1 MALSSLKCNG
11 TISFVYVKSGGR
23 IMQISGRSDSLCIFL
38 YEMDFRSILC
48 KGKACKISGIRLE
61 LLEKFKIKS
70 RKVDGFFP
78 RVIFLP

>member
-38 YEMDFRSILC
+38 YEMDIEKHSTLMNSIKYL
-48 KGKACKISGIRLE
+48 
-61 LLEKFKIKS
+61 
-70 RKVDGFFP
+70 
-78 RVIFLP
+78 

>member
-38 YEMDFRSILC
+38 YEMDFIDNFQYSMLFS
-48 KGKACKISGIRLE
+48 K
-61 LLEKFKIKS
+61 
-70 RKVDGFFP
+70 KVA
-78 RVIFLP
+78 

>member
-38 YEMDFRSILC
+38 YEMDFRE
-48 KGKACKISGIRLE
+48 GKWLSKEEI
-61 LLEKFKIKS
+61 
-70 RKVDGFFP
+70 GFS
-78 RVIFLP
+78 VAIYMLQKKLQKQYL

>member
-38 YEMDFRSILC
+38 YEMDFMKFFVKILDFYKKFHRSPVFWD
-48 KGKACKISGIRLE
+48 LE
-61 LLEKFKIKS
+61 
-70 RKVDGFFP
+70 
-78 RVIFLP
+78 FL

>member
-38 YEMDFRSILC
+38 YEMDFRFDSQV
-48 KGKACKISGIRLE
+48 GIHFYIPLE
-61 LLEKFKIKS
+61 VYFLINK
-70 RKVDGFFP
+70 RKEIVF
-78 RVIFLP
+78 

>member
-38 YEMDFRSILC
+38 YEMDFSIFAIGLYLMHLFC
-48 KGKACKISGIRLE
+48 KQ
-61 LLEKFKIKS
+61 IKCT
-70 RKVDGFFP
+70 D
-78 RVIFLP
+78 I

>member
-38 YEMDFRSILC
+38 YEMDFTSMLSRRCPTHSHTLPV
-48 KGKACKISGIRLE
+48 IRVVLIHTD
-61 LLEKFKIKS
+61 LGVRF
-70 RKVDGFFP
+70 
-78 RVIFLP
+78 

>member
-38 YEMDFRSILC
+38 YEMDFRLHVSLRQL
-48 KGKACKISGIRLE
+48 GIEYRQYIVFTL
-61 LLEKFKIKS
+61 
-70 RKVDGFFP
+70 VN
-78 RVIFLP
+78 

>member
-38 YEMDFRSILC
+38 YEMDFSTVV
-48 KGKACKISGIRLE
+48 E
-61 LLEKFKIKS
+61 FQTKFYTKM
-70 RKVDGFFP
+70 
-78 RVIFLP
+78 

>member
-38 YEMDFRSILC
+38 YEMDFSINSDNGRIYLSAYSRSM
-48 KGKACKISGIRLE
+48 
-61 LLEKFKIKS
+61 
-70 RKVDGFFP
+70 
-78 RVIFLP
+78 

>member
-38 YEMDFRSILC
+38 YEMDFIYFIITFFFC
-48 KGKACKISGIRLE
+48 FSGV
-61 LLEKFKIKS
+61 S
-70 RKVDGFFP
+70 
-78 RVIFLP
+78 